1 MRKLSVL
8 ASVLAAAVALAGV
21 GVASSPQEGS
31 ATKPTMGILCLDVGG
46 EARPPVCRGSSSRI
60 DQGYDICICETAQR
74 VETPVCGKGE
84 KPPAEKR
91 AYELARKDA
100 ARDGSLVGDT
110 YEGRR
115 MCVRARNG

>member
-8 ASVLAAAVALAGV
+8 ASALAAAVALAGAA
-21 GVASSPQEGS
+21 ASQEGTP
-31 ATKPTMGILCLDVGG
+31 TKPAKGILCLDVGG
-46 EARPPVCRGSSSRI
+46 EARPPVCRGSSSRL
-60 DQGYDICICETAQR
+60 DQGYDICTCDNAQR

-84 KPPAEKR
+84 KPPTENR

-100 ARDGSLVGDT
+100 ARDGSLFGDT